1 MTRFAIGLLAASL
14 LLQGKPLERKFRQ
27 GETEK
32 FNVELVVR
40 TEVTG
45 TQAQK
50 IGARAYSSP
59 LTLVADASAIWTT
72 TRRVV
77 SVAEDGS
84 ALIEES
90 VSEFAGMYGDLHGE
104 ATTEEE
110 KLRRAVRL
118 ALAQW
123 CNQPRVL
130 RYRESRFGQISGLAA
145 DAGPWLDTAPPLLNL
160 WLARALRPAAALP
173 QRPHAIGEKW
183 SESRSAEI
191 APWTNVRGSEEGEW
205 LAGPLPQLSIVRF
218 DNLLVTQQISATVPV
233 TTMDGTQPR
242 ARGSEANAA
251 VTQPKD
257 DNPMKEGQGRFHAE
271 SLSTVVGAGAE
282 VYGPYGAL
290 VQAVRSA
297 SREVSR
303 TLERVEGLPE
313 APKFRSVISV
323 EVRITREGFPPKP

>member
-130 RYRESRFGQISGLAA
+130 RYR
-145 DAGPWLDTAPPLLNL
+145 
-160 WLARALRPAAALP
+160 ALP